1 MLFRSSQEKNEET
14 VSAEAGDT
22 LIPDSVL
29 PTALEE
35 EAEPKQTESFSFDYS
50 NFDSDDN
57 NSVLGGNLSAASQ
70 EQDAFLQEESSI
82 PSLMSDE
89 GMMEFESAQEE
100 VSESVTPAEDEQL
113 GSFLDRLDISENIRR
128 MNESA
133 REDRSEEHTSELQ
146 SR

>member
-1 MLFRSSQEKNEET
+1 MPGNEELEKESQEKNEET

-35 EAEPKQTESFSFDYS
+35 EAEPKQTESFSFVYS

-70 EQDAFLQEESSI
+70 EQDAF
-82 PSLMSDE
+82 
-89 GMMEFESAQEE
+89 
-100 VSESVTPAEDEQL
+100 
-113 GSFLDRLDISENIRR
+113 
-128 MNESA
+128 
-133 REDRSEEHTSELQ
+133 
-146 SR
+146 